1 MPGGNRPHKWPQVS
15 LPVAVAVY
23 GSGQRPT
30 KLLDRELARSI
41 AIAHLFRRGRGTGGA
56 DFARGSCFDEL
67 PPPVRMPKRRSQC
80 AGMRTLISVWQLACL
95 AHGVAVVRQQLHPA
109 ALTSGILTATLLCAR
124 ICDVYVTLRCDRR
137 PKPTLGRQGRT

>member
-56 DFARGSCFDEL
+56 DFARGSCSDEL
-67 PPPVRMPKRRSQC
+67 PCGRLNAEANVQ
-80 AGMRTLISVWQLACL
+80 A
-95 AHGVAVVRQQLHPA
+95 
-109 ALTSGILTATLLCAR
+109 CAR
-124 ICDVYVTLRCDRR
+124 SYRCGSSRVSRTGWPSCDNSFTQ
-137 PKPTLGRQGRT
+137 PH